1 MKLRINKFTLS
12 CVAVLSS
19 AILFGVNGINVQAA
33 DSGTGSVNSVS
44 TVQPKDEYTYVNGET
59 AYGGF
64 NYSGITWAV
73 YKINGDDNNYQLRL
87 GSTDGSV
94 VEKPEQSQGTGNF
107 DWVDYDSK
115 ITSVDIVGKLKANAI
130 QQSLFEGLTNAKVIS
145 GLNLLDTS
153 DTGDFS
159 NMFKGDSSLE
169 SLDISDWN
177 MSKETDTRNM
187 FTGTHLVSLTLGPNS
202 VITSSDLPSDP
213 FEYMIAGNK
222 YTANGW
228 KDASGTVKPVSTTD
242 LISTYSL
249 GNTGRTQTT
258 WVPNVI
264 PESVDYYIQYA
275 DSSSGENLP
284 VKLSKTYKGTT
295 GESVNLSTAT
305 NGRVT
310 LSQIG
315 QLLPGYS
322 ADSIENETGT
332 VSGDGNG
339 GYAVKAEVKKL
350 DSINIAVSQTVGTDK
365 STDASFKIP
374 VNDASYKYSNITA
387 PTNSTI
393 DLNKSTI
400 KIGDGTA
407 ESFASYS
414 PTSKDLNSV
423 LSGAITS
430 QLKDGI
436 FGDKAAGTTPITVNA
451 VYTKKSTGGGSSSGN
466 HHNNGNNNNE
476 DNNTEDKGG
485 TTSSVSQTVSTTTKD
500 VNLYDNKGKLI
511 TNKAL
516 GKDSGWF
523 SDQEYTL
530 DGILYYRVASD
541 EYVKASDV
549 YVYTA
554 QNNIVRVK
562 GKSIVYMVDSVGHKI
577 TDRALSPDT
586 EWYSDRYTMINGQK
600 YYRVATNEF
609 VSAADVSLL

>member
-1 MKLRINKFTLS
+1 MKLRVNKFTLS

-33 DSGTGSVNSVS
+33 DNGTGNNSSAVS
-44 TVQPKDEYTYVNGET
+44 SSTTKDEDKPI
-59 AYGGF
+59 
-64 NYSGITWAV
+64 YSGAPDPVWGGIHWAI
-73 YKINGDDNNYQLRL
+73 YKIDNDEHNLQLRL
-87 GSTDGSV
+87 GNPDSDT
-94 VEKPEQSQGTGNF
+94 VENL
-107 DWVDYDSK
+107 DSS
-115 ITSVDIVGKLKANAI
+115 IQNNDFYWFSHIADVTSVEIVGNIKTNETQEYLFSSMSKLTAI
-130 QQSLFEGLTNAKVIS
+130 KGLDK
-145 GLNLLDTS
+145 LDTS
-153 DTGDFS
+153 STTDFS
-159 NMFKGDSSLE
+159 HMFDGDTALSSVDL
-169 SLDISDWN
+169 SDLDMSAAKDTSAMFSETNIS
-177 MSKETDTRNM
+177 
-187 FTGTHLVSLTLGPNS
+187 SLTLGSKS
-202 VITSSDLPSDP
+202 VISEQSSIP
-213 FEYMIAGNK
+213 AK
-222 YTANGW
+222 YIFNGQTYSSNNW
-228 KDASGTVKPVSTTD
+228 YDKSNPESSPQTDDD
-242 LISTYSL
+242 LIKMYST
-249 GNTGRTQTT
+249 GNPERTHTT
-258 WVPNVI
+258 WTRINPS
-264 PESVDYYIQYA
+264 EQFDYYIQYV

-284 VKLSKTYKGTT
+284 VKSSQTYKGTLD
-295 GESVNLSTAT
+295 ESVNLSKVT
-305 NGRVT
+305 NGKLT

-315 QLLPGYS
+315 QLQSGYS

-332 VSGDGNG
+332 VSADGNG
-339 GYAVKAEVKKL
+339 GYSVKAEVKKL
-350 DSINIAVSQTVGTDK
+350 DPVNISVSQTVGADK
-365 STDASFKIP
+365 PTDASFKIP

-387 PTNSTI
+387 PANSTI
-393 DLNKSTI
+393 DLSKSTI

-451 VYTKKSTGGGSSSGN
+451 VYTKKSTGGGSSSGS
-466 HHNNGNNNNE
+466 HYNNGNNNNNE

-530 DGILYYRVASD
+530 DGTLYYRVASN

-554 QNNIVRVK
+554 QNNIVRVQ